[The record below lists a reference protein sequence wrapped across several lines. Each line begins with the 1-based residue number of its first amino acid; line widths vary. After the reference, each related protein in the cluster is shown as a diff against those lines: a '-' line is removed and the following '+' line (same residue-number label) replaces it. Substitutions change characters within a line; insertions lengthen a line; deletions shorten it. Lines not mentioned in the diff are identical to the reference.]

1 MDVKSVQVVHPNAE
15 GGMSIDPTRVADILG
30 GEEVLYERV
39 RSSADLQR
47 VVAEGLP
54 VRALDE
60 TVQYVT
66 GNRRA
71 ARMLRD
77 RLVPRAT
84 RARRTRL
91 RLAESERVERLARLM
106 ALAEHVWENRDD
118 AREFLGSRHP
128 MLDGKSPLEMAE
140 TELGARRVER
150 LLMNLEYGLP
160 V

>member
-1 MDVKSVQVVHPNAE
+1 MSVDAE
-15 GGMSIDPTRVADILG
+15 KVAQILG
-30 GEEVLYERV
+30 GEEVLYENV

-47 VVAEGLP
+47 VVKEGLP

-60 TVQYVT
+60 AVRYVA
-66 GNRRA
+66 GSGRA
-71 ARMLRD
+71 ARVLRD

-91 RLAESERVERLARLM
+91 RLPESERVERLARIM
-106 ALAEHVWENRDD
+106 ALAEQVWESRDD
-118 AREFLGSRHP
+118 AREFLAQPHP
-128 MLDGKSPLEMAE
+128 MLEERSPLEMAE

>member
-1 MDVKSVQVVHPNAE
+1 MTL
-15 GGMSIDPTRVADILG
+15 DPTKVAEVMG

-39 RSSADLQR
+39 RSNADLQR

-54 VRALDE
+54 ARALDE
-60 TVQYVT
+60 TVSYVVG
-66 GNRRA
+66 GNRSA
-71 ARMLRD
+71 ASALKD

-91 RLAESERVERLARLM
+91 RLPESERVERLARVM
-106 ALAEHVWENRDD
+106 ALAEEVWESRDD
-118 AREFLGSRHP
+118 AREFLAQPHP
-128 MLDGKSPLEMAE
+128 LLDGKSPLEMAE